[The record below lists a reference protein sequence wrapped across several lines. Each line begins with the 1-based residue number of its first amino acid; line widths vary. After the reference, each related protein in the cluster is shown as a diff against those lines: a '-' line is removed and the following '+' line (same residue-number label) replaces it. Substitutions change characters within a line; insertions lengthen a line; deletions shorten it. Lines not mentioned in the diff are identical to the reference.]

1 MLLQAVRLGQEAIAE
16 LCTGIEEWATKY
28 GKQKL
33 VDDLKIPPAG
43 LDERIV
49 EMIGKDLEHAYKN
62 ISGKKE
68 RGEAVSL
75 LKEHVKAALVG
86 VDIDASQNSEYDATT
101 VSMGW
106 KRVESR
112 IMRNLVLNEGQRAD
126 GRGTGDVRPI
136 WSRASILP
144 RTHGSALFTRGET
157 QAIAVTTLGCKD
169 SAQKID
175 SMASEED
182 EERRFYLQYFF
193 PPSSVG
199 ETGRIGAPGRRE
211 IGHGNLAERALVP
224 VVPSE
229 SDFPYTIRVEST
241 ITESNGSSSMASVC
255 GGCLSMMD
263 AGELS
268 IACDKLNTKN
278 GLTSLAGR
286 DAFANDHDSNACGP
300 ILIFEE
306 GDIVREILLS
316 VEILPW
322 LPFLHSITHFII
334 SYLKTKNVFPHRG
347 SHNTNGGWSGHG
359 SHFGTRWQ
367 VCSAD
372 GYPWK

>member
-1 MLLQAVRLGQEAIAE
+1 MINAASLLLQAVRLGQEAIAE
-16 LCTGIEEWATKY
+16 LCTGIEEWATEF
-28 GKQKL
+28 GKAKL
-33 VDDLKIPPAG
+33 LDDLKIPPAG

-75 LKEHVKAALVG
+75 LKEQVKAALVG
-86 VDIDASQNSEYDATT
+86 IDTDPSQSSEYDATT

-136 WSRASILP
+136 WSRASVLP

-263 AGELS
+263 AGEFYYIEYYELD
-268 IACDKLNTKN
+268 CEK

-300 ILIFEE
+300 TLISEE

-322 LPFLHSITHFII
+322 LPFLHSSKKKFYYIL
-334 SYLKTKNVFPHRG
+334 SKEQKRVPA
-347 SHNTNGGWSGHG
+347 
-359 SHFGTRWQ
+359 Q
-367 VCSAD
+367 VC
-372 GYPWK
+372 P